1 MSGTPPQPPDPD
13 PAPPPPPASPAPAP
27 TDPHIGGAEI
37 IGAVGSLVT
46 LLTAVLFY
54 FGWAST
60 DAETKAL
67 GLHRWA
73 TNEPE
78 RLTRAVRVLRFA
90 GTVPLVLVPLY
101 PLSPWLFD
109 LLLPL
114 TTIAGLSLNA
124 YARTRGR
131 RDLRLWGLTLFV
143 CVLSLFWAVSA
154 YAQIA
159 GRGRAELTERT
170 VRDDFPAVTVL
181 SEKDLMIRGGGSC
194 FRRVTEKGSQYAYE
208 YGGLR
213 LFHVSKDRVFLVPR
227 DWTPGHGTLYVL
239 KEGKEQRVDLLS
251 FPGHRERECR
261 GQRVGHVGHVTGRA
275 GTRW

>member
-1 MSGTPPQPPDPD
+1 M
-13 PAPPPPPASPAPAP
+13 PAW
-27 TDPHIGGAEI
+27 
-37 IGAVGSLVT
+37 
-46 LLTAVLFY
+46 LTAGAAL
-54 FGWAST
+54 G
-60 DAETKAL
+60 AL

-73 TNEPE
+73 VSEPE
-78 RLTRAVRVLRFA
+78 RIARAVRVLRFA
-90 GTVPLVLVPLY
+90 WTVPLVLVPLY
-101 PLSPWLFD
+101 PLDPWLFD

-114 TTIAGLSLNA
+114 TAIGGLALNA
-124 YARTRGR
+124 YARTRER

-170 VRDDFPAVTVL
+170 VRSDFPVVAVL

-208 YGGLR
+208 YAGLR
-213 LFHVSKDRVFLVPR
+213 LFHVSGDRVFLVPR

-239 KEGKEQRVDLLS
+239 RESEGRRVDLLS
-251 FPGHRERECR
+251 GPGHRERECR
-261 GQRVGHVGHVTGRA
+261 A
-275 GTRW
+275 